1 MSNCSTFCRTFAKTL
16 SHVTKPLACWGT
28 ICMDSQI
35 STSNESQLAA
45 NIAAAALQAT
55 EYIIITSSPPP
66 PVRSQ
71 PTTDT
76 QGTTDSQAT
85 SYNSTDD
92 SDSNEASI
100 SQNTASQVKN
110 NKRGRSLKDEELSLL
125 FKCALDLKLDYKPK
139 RKYWEAVEDR
149 FVRLIGHSY
158 SWKSCKSQI
167 ERLSKKRRLYLAQY
181 VTGREAEATSELDEL
196 IDQWNDF
203 IDGYEKDEAEKL
215 AEKNKYKENSQLVL
229 AYRDQL
235 VSTGLQK
242 SKKQAPEELKPS
254 EDDTGSDNRKV
265 PEYRKT
271 ATASRPSKKRS
282 IQEAIFA
289 LVDVLEEDRQAS
301 KKPESVAK
309 KSELERLSGDVKEL
323 QNQYKNLDEKLD
335 KLISMIGE
343 KRTG

>member
-1 MSNCSTFCRTFAKTL
+1 
-16 SHVTKPLACWGT
+16 
-28 ICMDSQI
+28 MDSQI

-55 EYIIITSSPPP
+55 ESIIITSSPPP

-139 RKYWEAVEDR
+139 REYWEAVEDR

-158 SWKSCKSQI
+158 SWKSCKSHI

-265 PEYRKT
+265 PDIPHGRQKSGLSRKRY
-271 ATASRPSKKRS
+271 SP
-282 IQEAIFA
+282 
-289 LVDVLEEDRQAS
+289 
-301 KKPESVAK
+301 
-309 KSELERLSGDVKEL
+309 
-323 QNQYKNLDEKLD
+323 
-335 KLISMIGE
+335 
-343 KRTG
+343 